1 LDIAV
6 EQQLKRAAWIRG
18 DLDYLVLPHQE
29 EVWSAMKVFAK
40 LASDYNEPTAIA
52 KARKENTLTMNI
64 SRRFGKTTLSI
75 LLLISLCIRN
85 PKHTYYFVAPTE
97 GDARDIVDDV
107 TPVLLED
114 CPKDLAPKIKGSV
127 FLFNNG
133 ARIKIGGT
141 FNGAEGLRG
150 RSANGIIVDEAAHI
164 PQHSK
169 TSCLSYVL
177 GSILTPQL
185 MTTKGFLII
194 ASTPPRNLQHDYVHI
209 IRNAQYKETLLTFDV
224 YANTSLTPEE
234 IENEKERSY
243 AIDPTGSAWK
253 REWLVLLV
261 PDANDLIIPEDTF
274 NKVLQEQVN
283 HHDIPHFHHLQRY
296 IAFDHGTKDLNV
308 ILFAFYDYAN
318 ARTVIEKEL
327 VLKGGP
333 NTDTIAKEIAK
344 AKKDLWGEL
353 PVFRSICDSISRQI
367 IIDLNCHDEIKGAG
381 IVFINPSKVD
391 LEAMVNQLIVA
402 ISQGKYVIDQ
412 SCAMLIETLKTGTWK
427 TSDSTGKRQFARLG
441 EIGHCDALA
450 CLVYLQRGLIR
461 SINPLLNAVMIDVH
475 NQFVTTQERPA
486 QGIEVFA
493 KALKGIA
500 GFKTGFGAGFGR
512 RK

>member
-1 LDIAV
+1 
-6 EQQLKRAAWIRG
+6 
-18 DLDYLVLPHQE
+18 
-29 EVWSAMKVFAK
+29 MKSFVG
-40 LASDYNEPTAIA
+40 LSSDYNQLNAVA
-52 KARKENTLTMNI
+52 RARKENTLTLNI
-64 SRRFGKTTLSI
+64 SRRFGKTSLSV

-97 GDARDIVDDV
+97 GDAKDIVDDV
-107 TPVLLED
+107 SPVLLED
-114 CPKDLAPKIKGSV
+114 CPKDLMPKIKGNV

-133 ARIKIGGT
+133 SRIKIGGT

-209 IRNAQYKETLLTFDV
+209 IRNADQKGTLLTFDV

-234 IENEKERSY
+234 IDNEKQRSY

-274 NKVLQEQVN
+274 NAILQEQVN
-283 HHDIPHFHHLQRY
+283 HVDIEYFGNLHRY

-308 ILFAFYDYAN
+308 ILFAFYDFAN

-333 NTDTIAKEIAK
+333 NTDTIAKEIARV
-344 AKKDLWGEL
+344 KKELWGDL
-353 PVFRSICDSISRQI
+353 RVFRSICDSISRQI
-367 IIDLNCHDEIKGAG
+367 IIDLNQHDAIKDAG

-402 ISQGKYVIDQ
+402 ISQGRYVIDQ
-412 SCAMLIETLKTGTWK
+412 SCTLLIETLKTGTWK

-461 SINPLLNAVMIDVH
+461 SINPLLNAAMIDVH
-475 NQFVTTQERPA
+475 NQFVTSHDRPA
-486 QGIEVFA
+486 EGIEVFA
-493 KALKGIA
+493 KAIKGIA
-500 GFKTGFGAGFGR
+500 GFKTGFGGFGR
-512 RK
+512 RR